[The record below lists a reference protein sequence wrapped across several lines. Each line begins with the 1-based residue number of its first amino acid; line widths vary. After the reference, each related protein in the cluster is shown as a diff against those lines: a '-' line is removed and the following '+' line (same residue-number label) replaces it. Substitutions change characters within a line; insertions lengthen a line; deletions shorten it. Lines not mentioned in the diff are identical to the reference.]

1 MRLSP
6 STLRTLLWPINDL
19 DALLGTASGVT
30 WLVAL
35 AVAALTFL
43 WGHFAITGGV
53 RAMNL
58 APINADGS
66 PTPELEAAT
75 G

>member
-1 MRLSP
+1 MRLSA
-6 STLRTLLWPINDL
+6 STLRTLLGPINVL
-19 DALLGTASGVT
+19 DALLGTVYGVT

-35 AVAALTFL
+35 VVAVLTFL
-43 WGHFAITGGV
+43 WGYFAITGGV
-53 RAMNL
+53 RAMNV